1 MNITRFFEVLGIL
14 YADKNNLTIKSFEV
28 EKRGG
33 VEKGR
38 GN

>member
-14 YADKNNLTIKSFEV
+14 YADKNNITIKSFKV

-33 VEKGR
+33 VEDKG

>member
-14 YADKNNLTIKSFEV
+14 YADKNNITIKSFEV

-33 VEKGR
+33 EEVKG

>member
-14 YADKNNLTIKSFEV
+14 YADKNNVTIKSFEV
-28 EKRGG
+28 EKRGR
-33 VEKGR
+33 VEEER

>member
-14 YADKNNLTIKSFEV
+14 YADKNNVTIKSFKV
-28 EKRGG
+28 EKRGR
-33 VEKGR
+33 VEEGG

>member
-14 YADKNNLTIKSFEV
+14 YADKNNVTIRSFEV

-33 VEKGR
+33 VGEGKK
-38 GN
+38 

>member
-14 YADKNNLTIKSFEV
+14 YADKNNITIKSFEV

-33 VEKGR
+33 VEEGR

>member
-14 YADKNNLTIKSFEV
+14 YANKNNITIKSFEV

-33 VEKGR
+33 EEAKG

>member
-14 YADKNNLTIKSFEV
+14 YANKNNITIRSFGV
-28 EKRGG
+28 VKRGG
-33 VEKGR
+33 VEDKR

>member
-14 YADKNNLTIKSFEV
+14 YADKNNVTIKSFEV

-33 VEKGR
+33 VEEDG

>member
-14 YADKNNLTIKSFEV
+14 YADKNNITIKSFEV

-33 VEKGR
+33 AEKEG

>member
-14 YADKNNLTIKSFEV
+14 YADKNNITIKSFEV
-28 EKRGG
+28 EKRGREDEG
-33 VEKGR
+33 G

>member
-1 MNITRFFEVLGIL
+1 MNITRFFEVLGVL
-14 YADKNNLTIKSFEV
+14 YADKNNITIKSFEV

-33 VEKGR
+33 EETKG